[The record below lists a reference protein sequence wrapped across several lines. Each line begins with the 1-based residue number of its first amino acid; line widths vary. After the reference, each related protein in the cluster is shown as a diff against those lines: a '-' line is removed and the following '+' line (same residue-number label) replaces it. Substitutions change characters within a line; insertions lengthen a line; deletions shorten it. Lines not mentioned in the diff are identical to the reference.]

1 MKGIVSQNIEQL
13 NEISARLNVHLNS
26 VRGLKYVAFEYG
38 QPFQHP
44 TQRRYALG
52 LIEIEP
58 YYTHIL
64 EVLTES
70 ERKQI
75 VELTNDWFINGI
87 ED

>member
-26 VRGLKYVAFEYG
+26 IKGLKYVAFEYG
-38 QPFQHP
+38 QPFKHP
-44 TQRRYALG
+44 EKNLYALV

-58 YYTHIL
+58 YNTHIL

-70 ERKQI
+70 EKKQI
-75 VELTNDWFINGI
+75 IELTKDWFINGI
-87 ED
+87 EE

>member
-1 MKGIVSQNIEQL
+1 MIGIVSQNIEQL

-26 VRGLKYVAFEYG
+26 IKGLKYVAFEYG

-44 TQRRYALG
+44 EKRLYALR

-64 EVLTES
+64 EVLSES
-70 ERKQI
+70 EKKQI
-75 VELTNDWFINGI
+75 IELTNDWFINGI
-87 ED
+87 EE

>member
-44 TQRRYALG
+44 ENLIYALR

-64 EVLTES
+64 EVLTEG

-75 VELTNDWFINGI
+75 IELTKNWFINGI
-87 ED
+87 KE